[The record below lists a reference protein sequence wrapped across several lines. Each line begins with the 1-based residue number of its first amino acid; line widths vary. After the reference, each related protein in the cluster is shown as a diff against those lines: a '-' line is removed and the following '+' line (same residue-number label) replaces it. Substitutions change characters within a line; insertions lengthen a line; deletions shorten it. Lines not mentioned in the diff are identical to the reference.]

1 MKKKKYLAAVL
12 MCLAMNRKKDAARL
26 LWPWMVQNEWTDKV
40 WDAMEKYPYLAIMG
54 HGSASKSFTAAAWSL
69 LEWWSNMQSTAVI
82 VTSDTIA
89 SMSRRIWSDLKLL
102 HQKTHIP
109 MPGILIDSRRILKNS
124 AIDEK
129 NAIAGIAAES
139 DDAQSK
145 IQGIHTVRTRV
156 IIDEA
161 DNKLSGSIWSAIS
174 NLATSGDLRVVALAN
189 PVDRSG
195 HFGRHCEPA
204 GGWAAINPEQDYEWE
219 SKMGWHVLRLDG
231 LRSPNITAGNDKF
244 PFLLTNKGMESIRE
258 KDGEKSPQ
266 WWTYVRGW
274 FPPEGSL
281 SVIFNQEVLGRIP
294 KEPFVW
300 HSTKVPIASCDPAF
314 EGGDACILVLG
325 YTGRLASDPKKTIIS
340 ASRFIRI
347 NRKNTAVPITIDFA
361 EQIIA
366 LCKKHGV
373 KPGNFA
379 IDCTG
384 NALGLS
390 DYIKHTWAHDTLAVA
405 FGGKPTDLKLTIE
418 DTTRA
423 SDRFDRF
430 VSELWYAAR
439 EWMKL
444 GLFHVEQP
452 VPHELLFQLESR
464 TYEMRG
470 QKIRIETKDD
480 MKARGLDSPD
490 FADALCLLV
499 HLVRTRAEIAY
510 TPAQL
515 AQSEADRKDPLKKI
529 KSKTFS
535 FRQTYGIKGS
545 GQDDR
550 KYLRETAEK
559 GLTR

>member
-1 MKKKKYLAAVL
+1 
-12 MCLAMNRKKDAARL
+12 
-26 LWPWMVQNEWTDKV
+26 MVQNEWTEKV
-40 WDAMEKYPYLAIMG
+40 WAAMENHPYVCIMG

-69 LEWWSNMQSTAVI
+69 LEWWSYINTTAVI

-102 HQKTHIP
+102 HSRTHIP

-145 IQGIHTVRTRV
+145 IQGIHTQRIRV

-161 DNKLSGSIWSAIS
+161 DNRLSGSIWSAIS

-195 HFGRHCEPA
+195 HFGRHCEPV
-204 GGWAAINPEQDYEWE
+204 GGWSEINPESDFEWE
-219 SKMGWHVLRLDG
+219 GKLGWHVLRLDG
-231 LRSPNITAGNDKF
+231 LRSPNIVAKQEKF
-244 PFLLTNKGMESIRE
+244 PFLLTNKGLESIRE

-274 FPPEGSL
+274 FPPEGAA
-281 SVIFNQEVLGRIP
+281 SVIFNQEVLSRIP
-294 KEPFVW
+294 KDPFVW
-300 HSTKVPIASCDPAF
+300 HSTKVPIAACDPAF
-314 EGGDACILVLG
+314 EGGDACVLILG
-325 YTGRLASDPKKTIIS
+325 YTGRLASDPKKSIIS
-340 ASRFIRI
+340 AHRFIRI
-347 NRKNTAVPITIDFA
+347 QRKNTAVPITIDFA

-366 LCKKHGV
+366 HCKKHGV
-373 KPGNFA
+373 KPGNFT

-390 DYIKHTWAHDTLAVA
+390 DYIKHTWSHETLAVN
-405 FGGKPTDLKLTIE
+405 FGGAPTSMKLTAE
-418 DTTRA
+418 DTARA
-423 SDRFDRF
+423 VDRFDRF
-430 VSELWYAAR
+430 VSELWYACR

-444 GLFHVEQP
+444 GLFHVEHP
-452 VPHELLFQLESR
+452 IPPELLFQLESR
-464 TYEMRG
+464 TYDMRG
-470 QKIRIETKDD
+470 QKIRIESKIE
-480 MKARGLDSPD
+480 MKERGLDSPD
-490 FADALCLLV
+490 FGDALCLLC
-499 HLVRTRAEIAY
+499 HLVRVRAEIAY

-515 AQSEADRKDPLKKI
+515 AQSEVDKKDPLKKLR
-529 KSKTFS
+529 KKAFS
-535 FRQTYGIKGS
+535 FRQSYGLKNS

-550 KYLRETAEK
+550 KYLRETEN
-559 GLTR
+559 RR